1 MDIFPGRLYQEHEIE
16 SKAGLREIAAIET
29 NKCFRCGNNNA
40 HLFGKMSCA
49 SCKRDNCIYCRN
61 CIVMGRVNSCQKLYY
76 QEVRLLKA
84 TERALLRWEGIL
96 SQGQQK
102 ASESVVVSLKEK
114 SDMLLWAVAGSGKT
128 EMMFE
133 GMDWALRQGFRI
145 CVASPRVDVCLEL
158 YPRLQA
164 VFPSIDMI
172 CLYGDSEDNYQGEQF
187 VIATTHQLIRFY
199 ETFQVIFIDEVDA
212 FPYAKDPFLEYAVMK
227 ARTKEG
233 STIIITATPEKKWQE
248 ECLEGKR
255 KFVKIPGR
263 YHRKKLPVPRTCW
276 IGPWKKKLAKGE
288 ITPKLI
294 QWMNGV
300 EQKNQPALIFFPEID
315 AMNKFAEA
323 LENKG
328 YDRPVTVHSADELR
342 KEKVGWLREGKIK
355 LLLTTTILERGVT
368 FTDVQVAVF
377 GSEGRIF
384 TEAALVQIS
393 GRAGRKLSH
402 PTGDVCFFH
411 YGKTIEMKRA
421 IVHIQ
426 KMNQQ
431 GMIEGMLDD

>member
-1 MDIFPGRLYQEHEIE
+1 M
-16 SKAGLREIAAIET
+16 
-29 NKCFRCGNNNA
+29 
-40 HLFGKMSCA
+40 
-49 SCKRDNCIYCRN
+49 
-61 CIVMGRVNSCQKLYY
+61 NSCQKLYY

-212 FPYAKDPFLEYAVMK
+212 FLM
-227 ARTKEG
+227 
-233 STIIITATPEKKWQE
+233 
-248 ECLEGKR
+248 R
-255 KFVKIPGR
+255 K
-263 YHRKKLPVPRTCW
+263 
-276 IGPWKKKLAKGE
+276 
-288 ITPKLI
+288 
-294 QWMNGV
+294 
-300 EQKNQPALIFFPEID
+300 
-315 AMNKFAEA
+315 
-323 LENKG
+323 
-328 YDRPVTVHSADELR
+328 
-342 KEKVGWLREGKIK
+342 
-355 LLLTTTILERGVT
+355 IL
-368 FTDVQVAVF
+368 F
-377 GSEGRIF
+377 
-384 TEAALVQIS
+384 
-393 GRAGRKLSH
+393 
-402 PTGDVCFFH
+402 
-411 YGKTIEMKRA
+411 
-421 IVHIQ
+421 
-426 KMNQQ
+426 
-431 GMIEGMLDD
+431 

>member
-1 MDIFPGRLYQEHEIE
+1 MDIFPGRLYQAREIE
-16 SKAGLREIAAIET
+16 TTEGLTEIAAISK
-29 NKCFRCGNNNA
+29 NKCFRCGNTNVK
-40 HLFGKMSCA
+40 LFGKMSCA
-49 SCKRDNCIYCRN
+49 SCEREDCLYCRN

-76 QEVRLLKA
+76 QQTKRLPKIK
-84 TERALLRWEGIL
+84 EPLLRWSGIL
-96 SQGQQK
+96 SQGQRK
-102 ASESVVVSLKEK
+102 ASDAVVSCLIEK
-114 SDMLLWAVAGSGKT
+114 QDMLLWAVAGSGKT

-133 GMDWALRQGFRI
+133 GMEWALRQGFRI
-145 CVASPRVDVCLEL
+145 CIASPRVDVCLEL
-158 YPRLQA
+158 HPRLQE
-164 VFPSIDMI
+164 VFPNNEIV
-172 CLYGDSEDNYQGEQF
+172 CLYGDSDDKYQGEQF

-212 FPYAKDPFLEYAVMK
+212 FPYAKDPFLEYAVGK

-233 STIIITATPEKKWQE
+233 STIIITATPEKQWQE
-248 ECLEGKR
+248 ECAEGKHN
-255 KFVKIPGR
+255 FVKIPGR

-276 IGPWKKKLAKGE
+276 IGPWKKNLAKGK

-294 QWMNGV
+294 KWIKNV
-300 EQKNQPALIFFPEID
+300 EMKDQPALIFFPEID
-315 AMNKFAEA
+315 AMNQFADA

-328 YDRPVTVHSADELR
+328 FSRPVTVHSADELR
-342 KEKVGWLREGKIK
+342 KEKVEWLREGKIR

-411 YGKTIEMKRA
+411 YGKTAEMKRA
-421 IVHIQ
+421 ITHIQ

-431 GMIEGMLDD
+431 GVIEGMLDD

>member
-1 MDIFPGRLYQEHEIE
+1 MDIFPGKLYQEREIE
-16 SKAGLREIAAIET
+16 SKEGLREVVAIES
-29 NKCFRCGNNNA
+29 NKCFRCGNTDVQ
-40 HLFGKMSCA
+40 LFGKMSCA
-49 SCKRDNCIYCRN
+49 LCKREDCIYCRN

-76 QEVRLLKA
+76 QHARLLLETK
-84 TERALLRWEGIL
+84 EVLLRWEGAL
-96 SQGQQK
+96 SAGQRK
-102 ASESVVVSLKEK
+102 ASNAIVVNLKAK
-114 SDMLLWAVAGSGKT
+114 TDMLLWAVAGSGKT

-158 YPRLQA
+158 LPRLKEA
-164 VFPSIDMI
+164 FPSIDI
-172 CLYGDSEDNYQGEQF
+172 VCLYGDSKDNYQGEQF

-199 ETFQVIFIDEVDA
+199 EAFQVIFIDEVDA

-248 ECLEGKR
+248 ECVRGKR
-255 KFVKIPGR
+255 NFVKIPGR

-276 IGPWKKKLAKGE
+276 IGPWKKNLAKGK

-294 QWMNGV
+294 QWMNDV
-300 EQKNQPALIFFPEID
+300 KKKDQPALIFFPEID
-315 AMNKFAEA
+315 AMNKFANA

-328 YDRPVTVHSADELR
+328 YASPVTVHSADELR
-342 KEKVGWLREGKIK
+342 KEKVEWLRKGKIK

-377 GSEGRIF
+377 GSEARIF

-411 YGKTIEMKRA
+411 YGKTIEMKQA
-421 IVHIQ
+421 ISHIQ

-431 GMIEGMLDD
+431 GVIEGMLDD